1 MVKGSLLGWA
11 AWAWGACQPR
21 VCLSQWGGGG
31 GGGGGGG
38 IEGLGVILT
47 GADEF
52 GCAGMVF
59 QAACVVFGGEGL
71 QGVLGY
77 PVLGKQAAGD
87 LAERGD
93 GVDEFADE
101 GAGGAFFV
109 GADVF
114 ADVGEIQHFAGG

>member
-1 MVKGSLLGWA
+1 MA
-11 AWAWGACQPR
+11 
-21 VCLSQWGGGG
+21 
-31 GGGGGGG
+31 
-38 IEGLGVILT
+38 

-71 QGVLGY
+71 QGVVGY
-77 PVLGKQAAGD
+77 PMLVKLVGGD
-87 LAERGD
+87 LGERGD
-93 GVDEFADE
+93 GVDELADE
-101 GAGGAFFV
+101 RAGGAFFV